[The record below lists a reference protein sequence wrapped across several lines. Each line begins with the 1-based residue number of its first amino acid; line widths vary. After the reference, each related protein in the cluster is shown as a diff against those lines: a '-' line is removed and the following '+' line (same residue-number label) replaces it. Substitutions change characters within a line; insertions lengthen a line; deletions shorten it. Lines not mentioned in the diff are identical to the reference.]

1 MNVLEINKGQK
12 EIGGLGKGQRTAA
25 PANESR
31 ESTHG
36 SNRKNSGQL
45 ANKKVI

>member
-1 MNVLEINKGQK
+1 MNVLKINKGQ
-12 EIGGLGKGQRTAA
+12 IGGLGKGQRIAA
-25 PANESR
+25 PANEPR
-31 ESTHG
+31 EGTHG